1 MSNTTTV
8 KQGYDLS
15 VGDVTVDALR
25 NRYVIVSGV
34 LQDADG
40 DWLERRDL
48 NFVDGR
54 WVASGRI
61 YLVEADDDFEVVL
74 NEVASCDAPL
84 EFPGTADE
92 VAANQ
97 ATHDFDYEFGRCFD
111 CDCRPWGTVSQWP
124 CGADVPRT
132 NDPQA
137 VAAAVARVAGGGR
150 AWS

>member
-15 VGDVTVDALR
+15 VGDVTIDALR

-54 WVASGRI
+54 WEASGRI
-61 YLVEADDDFEVVL
+61 YLVEADDDFEVI
-74 NEVASCDAPL
+74 S
-84 EFPGTADE
+84 
-92 VAANQ
+92 
-97 ATHDFDYEFGRCFD
+97 
-111 CDCRPWGTVSQWP
+111 
-124 CGADVPRT
+124 
-132 NDPQA
+132 
-137 VAAAVARVAGGGR
+137 
-150 AWS
+150 